1 MQFILCCMPLN
12 FTKMRYEFM
21 ELTKSTAKV
30 GKRYNIDGEYRYVA
44 DGDSQSL
51 YGWVSDAPLCQ
62 MTTCSG
68 CNTKLVSWAKDSNCP
83 KCGKIV
89 YLT

>member
-1 MQFILCCMPLN
+1 MCAVEFRTM
-12 FTKMRYEFM
+12 KYKFM

-44 DGDSQSL
+44 DGDLKSL
-51 YGWVSDAPLCQ
+51 YGWVDDAPLCQ
-62 MTTCSG
+62 MTTCEK
-68 CNTKLVSWAKDSNCP
+68 CNTKLVSWAKESDCP
-83 KCGKIV
+83 KCGKPV